1 MWMWV
6 RWSGCVCGTFDY
18 IWHHCA
24 PTLLPQQWLAVVARC
39 RLPNFR
45 ANSSSQLRIRLQLRL
60 QIQNSV
66 PSAACCG
73 GCLLSGANS
82 VWLLLIQYEK
92 RNMKNLK
99 RYPLSLSQSS
109 LFPTP
114 PATHRAAERGR
125 QIVVTGR
132 WLPPCPHH
140 NKYTHTWH
148 THTLVHTGH
157 RHAHTLTHTCSVKC
171 KVKCGRMKRK

>member
-73 GCLLSGANS
+73 GCRLSGANS

-109 LFPTP
+109 LFPPPPTNPSSWEGQANSCNWALITTLPTP
-114 PATHRAAERGR
+114 QQIHTHMAHTYTRTHRAQTR
-125 QIVVTGR
+125 
-132 WLPPCPHH
+132 
-140 NKYTHTWH
+140 THSH
-148 THTLVHTGH
+148 THLQ
-157 RHAHTLTHTCSVKC
+157 C
-171 KVKCGRMKRK
+171 KM